1 MTDNER
7 RLNTI
12 IYIISLCLSSS
23 RFSRGLPPFDFESVS
38 TAEFMMARSL
48 PFIKN
53 GGENYETAHKSF
65 LMDMFGNGW
74 TYGSEDFA
82 ARTHPDLVEYNELPQ
97 ESKEMIAFTAA
108 LVCSAQEF
116 YKNLKTELE
125 EEILDSFNKS
135 AAFIVGA
142 GVTH

>member
-7 RLNTI
+7 RLNCI
-12 IYIISLCLSSS
+12 MYIISLCLSSS

-38 TAEFMMARSL
+38 TAEFLMARSL

-53 GGENYETAHKSF
+53 GGEDYEAAHKSF
-65 LMDMFGNGW
+65 VLDMFKNGW
-74 TYGSEDFA
+74 QFGSEDFT
-82 ARTHPDLVEYNELPQ
+82 ARTHPDLVDFKELPQ

-116 YKNLKTELE
+116 YKSLKTELE
-125 EEILDSFNKS
+125 EEFIDSFNKS